1 MAPAIVR
8 ATMTIVPPAIASANR
23 KTGSVTL

>member
-1 MAPAIVR
+1 VR